1 MLVGI
6 PSMLLVCIL
15 ISFFAI
21 GWAIL
26 SKTVGEGLLPFEFM
40 AQYAWMIQMLVMI
53 LCSAMVL
60 LMASL
65 QPTFVRA
72 IAYVCMAFIAFFF
85 FCGLVVCPFI
95 FPLVFP
101 DRTGRA
107 AQVWMF
113 CGYVKCIGFIGYLTL
128 SLCKKTPR
136 ECLSALEYASCGA
149 IAGVGILTAVAC
161 YFTVLDNMGSSA
173 IPDDFWH
180 GWAVMVVVTVL
191 EGWLC
196 VTNVPRNAGKWVLKA
211 LPSLWGGAAGT
222 YEHQVLGAT
231 IAIMIGRDSG
241 FREIMEK
248 AVGSLRSV
256 SLSDV
261 TWEEFE
267 KNLPDPKCYEKSKPA
282 AFKDIDFFVSHSWSD
297 DPKAKWA
304 ALQGVRR
311 RFVLEHER
319 EPNIWFD
326 KYCIDQNAIDESVRR
341 LPIFVVASQKMLVLL
356 GHSYATRCWCM
367 LELFVF
373 SCCQRVGL
381 FTDDHLIV
389 EPLAV
394 SPQARSVPP

>member
-1 MLVGI
+1 
-6 PSMLLVCIL
+6 
-15 ISFFAI
+15 
-21 GWAIL
+21 
-26 SKTVGEGLLPFEFM
+26 
-40 AQYAWMIQMLVMI
+40 
-53 LCSAMVL
+53 
-60 LMASL
+60 
-65 QPTFVRA
+65 
-72 IAYVCMAFIAFFF
+72 
-85 FCGLVVCPFI
+85 
-95 FPLVFP
+95 
-101 DRTGRA
+101 
-107 AQVWMF
+107 
-113 CGYVKCIGFIGYLTL
+113 
-128 SLCKKTPR
+128 
-136 ECLSALEYASCGA
+136 
-149 IAGVGILTAVAC
+149 
-161 YFTVLDNMGSSA
+161 
-173 IPDDFWH
+173 
-180 GWAVMVVVTVL
+180 MVVVTVL

-319 EPNIWFD
+319 EPKIWFD

-394 SPQARSVPP
+394 SPQARSDRLHLFREFSEDYNHLAQGEAEKLQALSSNFDIHETDCYREVDKQSIFGIIETAGDGRMGFNDVVRRITAATQADS